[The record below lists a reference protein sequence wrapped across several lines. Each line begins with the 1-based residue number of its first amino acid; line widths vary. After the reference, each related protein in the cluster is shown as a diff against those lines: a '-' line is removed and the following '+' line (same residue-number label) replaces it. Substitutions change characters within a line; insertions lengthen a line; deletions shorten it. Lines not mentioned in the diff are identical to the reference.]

1 MVDQINQAID
11 VVIPCKNNKLNNK
24 TKNENDERIT
34 VLFEGNDRRRPLY
47 EITGMQYFDSIQKQ
61 LQTKN
66 RILLPTYN
74 TNAYYSCEIIEM
86 QQKIS
91 EHMTRTNAYRFI
103 MDINETNQPL
113 LDELLL
119 ENDKLI
125 ATTLNN
131 LFHTQCITY
140 SQWQQMIFHRSK
152 SEFDLLYFLP
162 DTRQEN
168 IPFHPMILDRHPLTM
183 NIARF
188 ITQLIQPLYDHV
200 TSTTTFHNSAD
211 VLDAVEDYVRRDLLK
226 SNTLFANI
234 HIHDLTTSITLEI
247 LYDTLQRF
255 LIEFNSNGQMQNIKI
270 PTILY
275 MVRLCLEPRYVIY
288 DNKFY
293 QQVQGGGFNSPLIM
307 LLSNICLFYWQQNL
321 VNILNDKNEIFGRY
335 NDELFFTWNKSEQRL
350 QDILHVANQQWL
362 TLQMRLC
369 LSSSIHYLDIILSH
383 TSGQFKAQ
391 VALHSETEHY
401 SLPYVFGHSVQS
413 YVKLFQAALLRIARC
428 YTDINQF
435 AEALG
440 IIQLSFRYN
449 GFDDQFIG
457 DQIQIFLNNF
467 KVPDLKVHCGKHFYK
482 QPRYDR
488 LHYNVTKHYQKK
500 RREKIKLRRY
510 RKTLKHQCQSSF
522 MKFVST
528 ASC

>member
-1 MVDQINQAID
+1 
-11 VVIPCKNNKLNNK
+11 
-24 TKNENDERIT
+24 
-34 VLFEGNDRRRPLY
+34 
-47 EITGMQYFDSIQKQ
+47 
-61 LQTKN
+61 
-66 RILLPTYN
+66 
-74 TNAYYSCEIIEM
+74 
-86 QQKIS
+86 
-91 EHMTRTNAYRFI
+91 
-103 MDINETNQPL
+103 
-113 LDELLL
+113 
-119 ENDKLI
+119 
-125 ATTLNN
+125 
-131 LFHTQCITY
+131 
-140 SQWQQMIFHRSK
+140 
-152 SEFDLLYFLP
+152 
-162 DTRQEN
+162 
-168 IPFHPMILDRHPLTM
+168 
-183 NIARF
+183 
-188 ITQLIQPLYDHV
+188 
-200 TSTTTFHNSAD
+200 
-211 VLDAVEDYVRRDLLK
+211 
-226 SNTLFANI
+226 
-234 HIHDLTTSITLEI
+234 
-247 LYDTLQRF
+247 
-255 LIEFNSNGQMQNIKI
+255 
-270 PTILY
+270 
-275 MVRLCLEPRYVIY
+275 
-288 DNKFY
+288 
-293 QQVQGGGFNSPLIM
+293 
-307 LLSNICLFYWQQNL
+307 
-321 VNILNDKNEIFGRY
+321 
-335 NDELFFTWNKSEQRL
+335 
-350 QDILHVANQQWL
+350 
-362 TLQMRLC
+362 MRLC